1 MCYLAVIVIITP
13 TIDFI
18 ECFFSWG
25 FWNLDQ
31 NSWDLA
37 GCLFSTHMACLVYP
51 AVASDSIINGLQ

>member
-1 MCYLAVIVIITP
+1 LADIVIITP
-13 TIDFI
+13 TTDFI

-25 FWNLDQ
+25 SWNLNQ

-37 GCLFSTHMACLVYP
+37 GCLFSTGMACLVNP